1 MRKFFFLLLLL
12 TVFLPSYSID
22 THWDLEPQI
31 IKNGVGNN
39 TIYHVCYGSEGFMWF
54 STDKGISRYDGFRF
68 RDYPLIMS
76 VDSLST
82 PLHQAVK
89 TLKEGSDG
97 LFYASLYQGGI
108 TCFDKEMEKFLPV
121 RFDRPLKLKE
131 IQDFCWNDGSLYLAT
146 SHGLFESRPIRKKEG
161 KEDFVYCILNPEP
174 LIKGKIT
181 NLCTDGKTNLYFA
194 VDREKVIHY
203 DLVTK
208 RTSVIRE
215 YDVVNRLFLR
225 QGYLWICRLWN
236 DIVCYDFKSHKE
248 RVVSLEGGDQPD
260 FSNSYVTDMVMKD
273 KQTFYLTTWDGLYKL
288 HFENLNLCESPF
300 TLTLLTQGERAFHS
314 RIENKMTSLLWD
326 NRQQILWVGTF
337 GGGVVKFDISDS
349 MYSRVRQNF
358 KSRVD
363 GMVEDAKGYIWL
375 TVTDGGIMRST
386 TPSFSMDTHFEP
398 WKKVS
403 GLSGRYHIYK
413 GKDGNIWLGNNL
425 GEIIS
430 VNPLTEDVES
440 FQLKNSEGGRMQAVV
455 HCFCLD
461 SWNRLWVGTSNGLV
475 QVDPKTHGC
484 KNIKL
489 PGEIK
494 NVFAITE
501 DKEGNVWVG
510 TDKGLKRIETNGDQI
525 RVEGNYEKENGLE
538 EAGVRT
544 LYVNNYNQIYAAYLN
559 VVIRIDGR
567 EKDKIESVYTLQ
579 SGLTDGHVSCMVDD
593 HIGNT
598 WAGNNVGVMTIR
610 NGQEAFYS
618 YLSVGN
624 CSAVCRLND
633 GRLLWANSWG
643 LIFFDPSATK
653 GDSGKKHLML
663 TDVEVGGETVL
674 AGEKRNGQMILAV
687 SPEKQEK
694 LVFASD
700 NNDFHL
706 FFSDLRYGLAQRKI
720 AYRLLPADKEWKMI
734 PLAEGL
740 WFNGLAAGKYA
751 LQAKLVFP
759 DGKEGEVIEI
769 PLVVKGKWYQTIW
782 AYIMYVLLL
791 GGLSYFFYS
800 YFRKKDQRKQIH
812 RDREMILKEN
822 LNLEKLKQEQKK
834 EIEAMRNRLLMLFVQ
849 ELRTPLSLIIAPL
862 KELQKDD
869 AQTSQLSLQVA
880 YRNSLRMVDACDQL
894 LAVYGQGNMES
905 KLEVAPY
912 SVDKMIDSSL
922 FGVRDLL
929 KVYAIDFHCEKRIKK
944 EMEFYVDKKK
954 IEFVIHNLL
963 TNAFT
968 HTHYAGTVSLS
979 VCEVVND
986 NMHYVCLIV
995 EDDGKE
1001 RVRTVEQLMSE
1012 NEGSERDMSAAQMGF
1027 TIMQQMIEAHYGTI
1041 TLEST
1046 EGKGTKVDKK
1056 KIEFVIHNLLTNA
1069 FTHTHYAGTVSLS
1082 VCEVVNDN
1090 MHYVCL
1096 IVEDDGKERVRTVEQ
1111 LMSENEGSERD
1122 MSAAQ
1127 MGFTIMQ
1134 QMIEAHYGTITLES
1148 TEGKGTKVTV
1158 NLPADRDVFENNPN
1172 IQFIDPEEL
1181 TEVAEPEPE
1190 SAETQKQD
1198 LAVEDAVV
1206 QQDQQLPLFA
1216 EALPAEEV
1224 ASPVAGGVK
1233 KTILIVE
1240 DHKDI
1245 RLYLKVLFGNEY
1257 NLLMATN
1264 GQEGVDTAMKEMPD
1278 LIICDVMMPVK
1289 DGFECCR
1296 EVKENPETC
1305 SIPFI
1310 MLTAKVE
1317 DDDIIHGLQLG
1328 ADDYVLKPFT
1338 PGILKAKVS
1347 SLINGRQTLKQ
1358 MYTKLFKLPG
1368 TDTIVVSEPEQ
1379 AGEEVKTEDPFI
1391 TAVIKIVE
1399 ENICEADFSVK
1410 KLAAEMNMSQPTLYR
1425 KVKQST
1431 DYTII
1436 ELIRGVRMRRA
1447 GVLLKT
1453 KQYAVQEVAEMVG
1466 YNDIPTFRK
1475 HFVDAFGTTPST
1487 YE

>member
-236 DIVCYDFKSHKE
+236 DIVCYDLKSHKE
-248 RVVSLEGGDQPD
+248 RVVSLKGGDQPD

-413 GKDGNIWLGNNL
+413 GKDGNIWLGNNF

-544 LYVNNYNQIYAAYLN
+544 QYVNNYNQIYAAYLN

-869 AQTSQLSLQVA
+869 SQTSQLSLQVA

-929 KVYAIDFHCEKRIKK
+929 KVYTIDFHCEKRIKK

-1001 RVRTVEQLMSE
+1001 
-1012 NEGSERDMSAAQMGF
+1012 
-1027 TIMQQMIEAHYGTI
+1027 
-1041 TLEST
+1041 
-1046 EGKGTKVDKK
+1046 K
-1056 KIEFVIHNLLTNA
+1056 
-1069 FTHTHYAGTVSLS
+1069 
-1082 VCEVVNDN
+1082 
-1090 MHYVCL
+1090 
-1096 IVEDDGKERVRTVEQ
+1096 VRTVEQ

>member
-1 MRKFFFLLLLL
+1 
-12 TVFLPSYSID
+12 
-22 THWDLEPQI
+22 
-31 IKNGVGNN
+31 
-39 TIYHVCYGSEGFMWF
+39 
-54 STDKGISRYDGFRF
+54 
-68 RDYPLIMS
+68 
-76 VDSLST
+76 
-82 PLHQAVK
+82 
-89 TLKEGSDG
+89 
-97 LFYASLYQGGI
+97 
-108 TCFDKEMEKFLPV
+108 
-121 RFDRPLKLKE
+121 
-131 IQDFCWNDGSLYLAT
+131 
-146 SHGLFESRPIRKKEG
+146 
-161 KEDFVYCILNPEP
+161 
-174 LIKGKIT
+174 
-181 NLCTDGKTNLYFA
+181 
-194 VDREKVIHY
+194 
-203 DLVTK
+203 
-208 RTSVIRE
+208 
-215 YDVVNRLFLR
+215 
-225 QGYLWICRLWN
+225 
-236 DIVCYDFKSHKE
+236 
-248 RVVSLEGGDQPD
+248 
-260 FSNSYVTDMVMKD
+260 
-273 KQTFYLTTWDGLYKL
+273 
-288 HFENLNLCESPF
+288 
-300 TLTLLTQGERAFHS
+300 
-314 RIENKMTSLLWD
+314 
-326 NRQQILWVGTF
+326 
-337 GGGVVKFDISDS
+337 
-349 MYSRVRQNF
+349 
-358 KSRVD
+358 
-363 GMVEDAKGYIWL
+363 
-375 TVTDGGIMRST
+375 
-386 TPSFSMDTHFEP
+386 
-398 WKKVS
+398 
-403 GLSGRYHIYK
+403 
-413 GKDGNIWLGNNL
+413 
-425 GEIIS
+425 
-430 VNPLTEDVES
+430 
-440 FQLKNSEGGRMQAVV
+440 
-455 HCFCLD
+455 
-461 SWNRLWVGTSNGLV
+461 
-475 QVDPKTHGC
+475 
-484 KNIKL
+484 
-489 PGEIK
+489 
-494 NVFAITE
+494 
-501 DKEGNVWVG
+501 
-510 TDKGLKRIETNGDQI
+510 
-525 RVEGNYEKENGLE
+525 
-538 EAGVRT
+538 
-544 LYVNNYNQIYAAYLN
+544 
-559 VVIRIDGR
+559 
-567 EKDKIESVYTLQ
+567 
-579 SGLTDGHVSCMVDD
+579 
-593 HIGNT
+593 
-598 WAGNNVGVMTIR
+598 
-610 NGQEAFYS
+610 
-618 YLSVGN
+618 
-624 CSAVCRLND
+624 
-633 GRLLWANSWG
+633 
-643 LIFFDPSATK
+643 
-653 GDSGKKHLML
+653 
-663 TDVEVGGETVL
+663 
-674 AGEKRNGQMILAV
+674 
-687 SPEKQEK
+687 
-694 LVFASD
+694 
-700 NNDFHL
+700 
-706 FFSDLRYGLAQRKI
+706 
-720 AYRLLPADKEWKMI
+720 
-734 PLAEGL
+734 
-740 WFNGLAAGKYA
+740 
-751 LQAKLVFP
+751 
-759 DGKEGEVIEI
+759 
-769 PLVVKGKWYQTIW
+769 
-782 AYIMYVLLL
+782 
-791 GGLSYFFYS
+791 
-800 YFRKKDQRKQIH
+800 
-812 RDREMILKEN
+812 MILKEN

-869 AQTSQLSLQVA
+869 SQTSQLSLQVA

-929 KVYAIDFHCEKRIKK
+929 KVYTIDFHCEKRIKK
-944 EMEFYVDKKK
+944 EMEFY
-954 IEFVIHNLL
+954 
-963 TNAFT
+963 
-968 HTHYAGTVSLS
+968 
-979 VCEVVND
+979 
-986 NMHYVCLIV
+986 
-995 EDDGKE
+995 
-1001 RVRTVEQLMSE
+1001 
-1012 NEGSERDMSAAQMGF
+1012 
-1027 TIMQQMIEAHYGTI
+1027 
-1041 TLEST
+1041 
-1046 EGKGTKVDKK
+1046 VDKK

-1233 KTILIVE
+1233 KTILIV
-1240 DHKDI
+1240 
-1245 RLYLKVLFGNEY
+1245 
-1257 NLLMATN
+1257 
-1264 GQEGVDTAMKEMPD
+1264 
-1278 LIICDVMMPVK
+1278 
-1289 DGFECCR
+1289 
-1296 EVKENPETC
+1296 
-1305 SIPFI
+1305 
-1310 MLTAKVE
+1310 

>member
-1 MRKFFFLLLLL
+1 MRKFFFLLLML
-12 TVFLPSYSID
+12 TGFLSAYSID

-39 TIYHVCYGSEGFMWF
+39 TIYHICYGSKGFMWF

-76 VDSLST
+76 VDSLSN

-89 TLKEGSDG
+89 TLKIGPDS
-97 LFYASLYQGGI
+97 LFYASLYQGGM
-108 TCFDKEMEKFLPV
+108 TCFDKEIEKFLPV

-174 LIKGKIT
+174 LVKGKIT

-194 VDREKVIHY
+194 VDWEKVVHY
-203 DLVTK
+203 DFVTK
-208 RTSVIRE
+208 RSSVIRE
-215 YDVVNRLFLR
+215 YNVVNRLFLR

-236 DIVCYDFKSHKE
+236 DIVCYDLKSQKE
-248 RVVSLEGGDQPD
+248 RVVCLEGGDQSD

-288 HFENLNLCESPF
+288 RFENQHLCEAPF
-300 TLTLLTQGERAFHS
+300 TLTLLTQGEKAFHS
-314 RIENKMTSLLWD
+314 RIESKMTSLLWD

-363 GMVEDAKGYIWL
+363 GMAEDAKGHIWL
-375 TVTDGGIMRST
+375 TLTDGGIMRSS

-398 WKKVS
+398 WTKVS

-413 GKDGNIWLGNNL
+413 GKNGNIWLGNNF
-425 GEIIS
+425 GEVIS
-430 VNPLTEDVES
+430 INPLTESVES
-440 FQLKNSEGGRMQAVV
+440 FQLKDNKGGRMQAVI

-475 QVDPKTHGC
+475 QVDLKTHEC
-484 KNIKL
+484 KHIKL
-489 PGEIK
+489 SGEVK

-510 TDKGLKRIETNGDQI
+510 TNKGLKRIETNGDQI

-559 VVIRIDGR
+559 VVVRIDGR

-579 SGLTDGHVSCMVDD
+579 NGLTDGHVSCMVDD

-610 NGQEAFYS
+610 NGQEAFYG

-653 GDSGKKHLML
+653 GDSSKKHLML

-674 AGEKRNGQMILAV
+674 AGEKRNGQVILSV

-740 WFNGLAAGKYA
+740 WFNGLAAGKYT

-759 DGKEGEVIEI
+759 DGKEGDVIEI
-769 PLVVKGKWYQTIW
+769 PLVVKGEWYQTLW
-782 AYIMYVLLL
+782 AYIMYVLLVA
-791 GGLSYFFYS
+791 GLSYFFYS
-800 YFRKKDQRKQIH
+800 YFRKREQRKQLH
-812 RDREMILKEN
+812 RDREMMLKEN

-834 EIEAMRNRLLMLFVQ
+834 EMEAMRNRLLMIFVQ

-862 KELQKDD
+862 KDLQKDN
-869 AQTSQLSLQVA
+869 SQISKLSLQMA

-894 LAVYGQGNMES
+894 MAVYGQGNPEA

-929 KVYAIDFHCEKRIKK
+929 KVYTIEFHCEKRIKK

-968 HTHYAGTVSLS
+968 HTHYAGVVSLS

-986 NMHYVCLIV
+986 NMHYVSLII
-995 EDDGKE
+995 EDNGKE
-1001 RVRTVEQLMSE
+1001 KVRTAEQLMSE
-1012 NEGSERDMSAAQMGF
+1012 VGDLGHDLSAAQLGF
-1027 TIMQQMIEAHYGTI
+1027 TIMQQMVEAHYGTI
-1041 TLEST
+1041 
-1046 EGKGTKVDKK
+1046 V
-1056 KIEFVIHNLLTNA
+1056 
-1069 FTHTHYAGTVSLS
+1069 
-1082 VCEVVNDN
+1082 
-1090 MHYVCL
+1090 
-1096 IVEDDGKERVRTVEQ
+1096 
-1111 LMSENEGSERD
+1111 
-1122 MSAAQ
+1122 
-1127 MGFTIMQ
+1127 
-1134 QMIEAHYGTITLES
+1134 LES

-1158 NLPADRDVFENNPN
+1158 NLPVDRAVFENNPN
-1172 IQFIDPEEL
+1172 VLFTDPEEL
-1181 TEVAEPEPE
+1181 AEVTESEPE
-1190 SAETQKQD
+1190 SAEAPKQD
-1198 LAVEDAVV
+1198 LAIEEGTAV

>member
-236 DIVCYDFKSHKE
+236 DIVCYDLKSHKE
-248 RVVSLEGGDQPD
+248 RVVSLKGGDQPD

-413 GKDGNIWLGNNL
+413 GKDGNIWLGNNF

-484 KNIKL
+484 KSIQL

-800 YFRKKDQRKQIH
+800 YFKKKDQRKQIH

-869 AQTSQLSLQVA
+869 SQTSQLSLQVA

-929 KVYAIDFHCEKRIKK
+929 KVYTIDFHCEKRIKK

-1001 RVRTVEQLMSE
+1001 
-1012 NEGSERDMSAAQMGF
+1012 
-1027 TIMQQMIEAHYGTI
+1027 
-1041 TLEST
+1041 
-1046 EGKGTKVDKK
+1046 K
-1056 KIEFVIHNLLTNA
+1056 
-1069 FTHTHYAGTVSLS
+1069 
-1082 VCEVVNDN
+1082 
-1090 MHYVCL
+1090 
-1096 IVEDDGKERVRTVEQ
+1096 VRTVEQ

>member
-121 RFDRPLKLKE
+121 RFDRSLKLKE

-236 DIVCYDFKSHKE
+236 DIVCYDLKSHKE

-413 GKDGNIWLGNNL
+413 GKDGNIWLGNNF

-475 QVDPKTHGC
+475 QVDPKTYGC

-567 EKDKIESVYTLQ
+567 EKDVYTLQ

-800 YFRKKDQRKQIH
+800 YFKKKDQRKQIH

-869 AQTSQLSLQVA
+869 SQTSQLSLQVA

-929 KVYAIDFHCEKRIKK
+929 KVYTIDFHCEKRIKK

-1001 RVRTVEQLMSE
+1001 
-1012 NEGSERDMSAAQMGF
+1012 
-1027 TIMQQMIEAHYGTI
+1027 
-1041 TLEST
+1041 
-1046 EGKGTKVDKK
+1046 K
-1056 KIEFVIHNLLTNA
+1056 
-1069 FTHTHYAGTVSLS
+1069 
-1082 VCEVVNDN
+1082 
-1090 MHYVCL
+1090 
-1096 IVEDDGKERVRTVEQ
+1096 VRTVEQ

>member
-12 TVFLPSYSID
+12 TGFLSAYSID
-22 THWDLEPQI
+22 TTYWDLEPQI

-39 TIYHVCYGSEGFMWF
+39 TIYHICYGSEGFIWF

-76 VDSLST
+76 VDSLSN

-89 TLKEGSDG
+89 TLKIGPDS
-97 LFYASLYQGGI
+97 LFYVLLYQGGM
-108 TCFDKEMEKFLPV
+108 TCFDKEIEKFLPV

-131 IQDFCWNDGSLYLAT
+131 IQDFCWYDGSLYLAT

-174 LIKGKIT
+174 LVKGKIT

-194 VDREKVIHY
+194 VNREKVIHY

-208 RTSVIRE
+208 RSSVIRE

-236 DIVCYDFKSHKE
+236 DIVCYDLKSQKE
-248 RVVSLEGGDQPD
+248 RVVSLEGSDQSD

-288 HFENLNLCESPF
+288 RFENQHLCEAPF
-300 TLTLLTQGERAFHS
+300 TLTLLTRGEKAFHS
-314 RIENKMTSLLWD
+314 RIESKMTSLLWD
-326 NRQQILWVGTF
+326 DKQQILWVGTF

-349 MYSRVRQNF
+349 MYSRVRQSF
-358 KSRVD
+358 SSRVD
-363 GMVEDAKGYIWL
+363 GMAEDAKGHIWL
-375 TVTDGGIMRST
+375 TLTDGGIMRST

-398 WKKVS
+398 WTKVS
-403 GLSGRYHIYK
+403 GLSGRYHIYR
-413 GKDGNIWLGNNL
+413 GKNGNIWLGNNL

-430 VNPLTEDVES
+430 VNSLTEDVES
-440 FQLKNSEGGRMQAVV
+440 FQLKDNEGGRMEAVI

-461 SWNRLWVGTSNGLV
+461 SWNRMWVGTSNGLV
-475 QVDPKTHGC
+475 QVDPKTHEC
-484 KNIKL
+484 KHIKL
-489 PGEIK
+489 PGEVK

-510 TDKGLKRIETNGDQI
+510 TNKGLKRIETNGDQI

-567 EKDKIESVYTLQ
+567 GKDKIESVYTLQ

-869 AQTSQLSLQVA
+869 SQTSQLSLQVA

-929 KVYAIDFHCEKRIKK
+929 KVYTIDFHCEKRIKK

-1001 RVRTVEQLMSE
+1001 
-1012 NEGSERDMSAAQMGF
+1012 
-1027 TIMQQMIEAHYGTI
+1027 
-1041 TLEST
+1041 
-1046 EGKGTKVDKK
+1046 K
-1056 KIEFVIHNLLTNA
+1056 
-1069 FTHTHYAGTVSLS
+1069 
-1082 VCEVVNDN
+1082 
-1090 MHYVCL
+1090 
-1096 IVEDDGKERVRTVEQ
+1096 VRTVEQ

>member
-236 DIVCYDFKSHKE
+236 DIVCYDLKSHKE
-248 RVVSLEGGDQPD
+248 RVVSLKGGDQPD
-260 FSNSYVTDMVMKD
+260 FSNSYVTDMVMND

-288 HFENLNLCESPF
+288 HFENLNLSESPF

-413 GKDGNIWLGNNL
+413 GKDGNIWLGNNF

-800 YFRKKDQRKQIH
+800 YFKKKDQRKQIH

-869 AQTSQLSLQVA
+869 SQTSQLSLQVA

-929 KVYAIDFHCEKRIKK
+929 KVYTIDFHCEKRIKK
-944 EMEFYVDKKK
+944 EMEFY
-954 IEFVIHNLL
+954 
-963 TNAFT
+963 
-968 HTHYAGTVSLS
+968 
-979 VCEVVND
+979 
-986 NMHYVCLIV
+986 
-995 EDDGKE
+995 
-1001 RVRTVEQLMSE
+1001 
-1012 NEGSERDMSAAQMGF
+1012 
-1027 TIMQQMIEAHYGTI
+1027 
-1041 TLEST
+1041 
-1046 EGKGTKVDKK
+1046 VDKK

>member
-12 TVFLPSYSID
+12 TGFLPAYSID

-68 RDYPLIMS
+68 RDYPLVMN

-108 TCFDKEMEKFLPV
+108 TCFDKEFERFLPV

-174 LIKGKIT
+174 LIKGKVT

-208 RTSVIRE
+208 RSSVIRE

-236 DIVCYDFKSHKE
+236 DIVCYDLKSNKE
-248 RVVSLEGGDQPD
+248 RVVSLEGGEQSD

-273 KQTFYLTTWDGLYKL
+273 KQTFYLTTWGGLYKL
-288 HFENLNLCESPF
+288 RFENQNLCESPL
-300 TLTLLTQGERAFHS
+300 TLTLLTQGEKAFHS

-358 KSRVD
+358 NSRVD

-375 TVTDGGIMRST
+375 TVTDGGIMRSI

-413 GKDGNIWLGNNL
+413 GKNGNIWLGNNL

-440 FQLKNSEGGRMQAVV
+440 FQLKNSGGERWQTII

-461 SWNRLWVGTSNGLV
+461 SWNRLWVGTSNGLM

-484 KNIKL
+484 KSIKL

-510 TDKGLKRIETNGDQI
+510 TDKGLKRLETNGDQI

-559 VVIRIDGR
+559 VVVRIDGR
-567 EKDKIESVYTLQ
+567 EKDKIESIYTLQ
-579 SGLTDGHVSCMVDD
+579 NGLTDGHVSCMVDD

-653 GDSGKKHLML
+653 GDSSKKHLML

-694 LVFASD
+694 LVFTSD

-740 WFNGLAAGKYA
+740 WFNGLAAGKYT

-759 DGKEGEVIEI
+759 DGKEGDVIEI
-769 PLVVKGKWYQTIW
+769 PLVVKGKWYQATW
-782 AYIMYVLLL
+782 AYIMYVLLIV
-791 GGLSYFFYS
+791 GLTYFFYS
-800 YFRKKDQRKQIH
+800 YFRKIDQRKQIH

-822 LNLEKLKQEQKK
+822 LNQEKLKQEQKK

-862 KELQKDD
+862 KDLQKDN
-869 AQTSQLSLQVA
+869 SQISKLSLQMA
-880 YRNSLRMVDACDQL
+880 YRNSLHMVDACDQL
-894 LAVYGQGNMES
+894 MAVYGQGNPEA

-968 HTHYAGTVSLS
+968 HTHYSGVVYLS

-986 NMHYVCLIV
+986 NMHYVSLIV
-995 EDDGKE
+995 EDDGKDK
-1001 RVRTVEQLMSE
+1001 VRTVEQLMSE
-1012 NEGSERDMSAAQMGF
+1012 EEGLGHDLSAAQLGF
-1027 TIMQQMIEAHYGTI
+1027 TIMQQMVEAHYGTI
-1041 TLEST
+1041 VLEST
-1046 EGKGTKVDKK
+1046 
-1056 KIEFVIHNLLTNA
+1056 
-1069 FTHTHYAGTVSLS
+1069 
-1082 VCEVVNDN
+1082 
-1090 MHYVCL
+1090 
-1096 IVEDDGKERVRTVEQ
+1096 Q
-1111 LMSENEGSERD
+1111 
-1122 MSAAQ
+1122 
-1127 MGFTIMQ
+1127 
-1134 QMIEAHYGTITLES
+1134 
-1148 TEGKGTKVTV
+1148 GKGTKVTV
-1158 NLPADRDVFENNPN
+1158 NLPVDRAVFENNPN
-1172 IQFIDPEEL
+1172 VLFTDPEEL
-1181 TEVAEPEPE
+1181 TEVIEPEPE
-1190 SAETQKQD
+1190 LVESPEQDVVIEEATAVKQ
-1198 LAVEDAVV
+1198 E
-1206 QQDQQLPLFA
+1206 QQLPLFA
-1216 EALPAEEV
+1216 EALSAEEV
-1224 ASPVAGGVK
+1224 ASPVASGAK

-1368 TDTIVVSEPEQ
+1368 TDTIVVSETEQ
-1379 AGEEVKTEDPFI
+1379 GGEEVKTEDPFI

-1447 GVLLKT
+1447 GVLLKM

>member
-121 RFDRPLKLKE
+121 RFDRSLKLKE

-236 DIVCYDFKSHKE
+236 DIVCYDLKSHKE

-413 GKDGNIWLGNNL
+413 GKDGNIWLGNNF

-475 QVDPKTHGC
+475 QIDPKTHGC

-579 SGLTDGHVSCMVDD
+579 SGLTDD

-694 LVFASD
+694 LVFAFD

-929 KVYAIDFHCEKRIKK
+929 KVYTIDFHCEKRIKK
-944 EMEFYVDKKK
+944 EMEFY
-954 IEFVIHNLL
+954 
-963 TNAFT
+963 
-968 HTHYAGTVSLS
+968 
-979 VCEVVND
+979 
-986 NMHYVCLIV
+986 
-995 EDDGKE
+995 
-1001 RVRTVEQLMSE
+1001 
-1012 NEGSERDMSAAQMGF
+1012 
-1027 TIMQQMIEAHYGTI
+1027 
-1041 TLEST
+1041 
-1046 EGKGTKVDKK
+1046 VDKK

-1181 TEVAEPEPE
+1181 TEVAELEPE

>member
-236 DIVCYDFKSHKE
+236 DIVCYDLKSHKE
-248 RVVSLEGGDQPD
+248 RVVSLKGGDQPD

-800 YFRKKDQRKQIH
+800 YFKKKDQRKQIH

-869 AQTSQLSLQVA
+869 SQTSQLSLQVA

-929 KVYAIDFHCEKRIKK
+929 KVYTIDFHCEKRIKK

-1046 EGKGTKVDKK
+1046 EGKGTKV
-1056 KIEFVIHNLLTNA
+1056 
-1069 FTHTHYAGTVSLS
+1069 
-1082 VCEVVNDN
+1082 
-1090 MHYVCL
+1090 
-1096 IVEDDGKERVRTVEQ
+1096 
-1111 LMSENEGSERD
+1111 
-1122 MSAAQ
+1122 
-1127 MGFTIMQ
+1127 
-1134 QMIEAHYGTITLES
+1134 
-1148 TEGKGTKVTV
+1148 TV
-1158 NLPADRDVFENNPN
+1158 NLPVDRDVFENNPS

>member
-121 RFDRPLKLKE
+121 RFDRSLKLKE

-236 DIVCYDFKSHKE
+236 DIVCYDLKSHKE

-413 GKDGNIWLGNNL
+413 GKDGNIWLGNNF

-849 ELRTPLSLIIAPL
+849 ELRTPLSLIAPL

-929 KVYAIDFHCEKRIKK
+929 KVYTIDFHCEKRIKK
-944 EMEFYVDKKK
+944 EMEFY
-954 IEFVIHNLL
+954 
-963 TNAFT
+963 
-968 HTHYAGTVSLS
+968 
-979 VCEVVND
+979 
-986 NMHYVCLIV
+986 
-995 EDDGKE
+995 
-1001 RVRTVEQLMSE
+1001 
-1012 NEGSERDMSAAQMGF
+1012 
-1027 TIMQQMIEAHYGTI
+1027 
-1041 TLEST
+1041 
-1046 EGKGTKVDKK
+1046 VDKK

-1181 TEVAEPEPE
+1181 TEVAELEPE

>member
-236 DIVCYDFKSHKE
+236 DIVCYDLKSHKE

-413 GKDGNIWLGNNL
+413 GKDGNIWLGNNF

-633 GRLLWANSWG
+633 GCLLWANSWG

-694 LVFASD
+694 LVCASD

-869 AQTSQLSLQVA
+869 SQTSQLSLQVA

-929 KVYAIDFHCEKRIKK
+929 KVYTIDFHCEKRIKK
-944 EMEFYVDKKK
+944 EMEFY
-954 IEFVIHNLL
+954 
-963 TNAFT
+963 
-968 HTHYAGTVSLS
+968 
-979 VCEVVND
+979 
-986 NMHYVCLIV
+986 
-995 EDDGKE
+995 
-1001 RVRTVEQLMSE
+1001 
-1012 NEGSERDMSAAQMGF
+1012 
-1027 TIMQQMIEAHYGTI
+1027 
-1041 TLEST
+1041 
-1046 EGKGTKVDKK
+1046 VDKK

-1181 TEVAEPEPE
+1181 TEVAELEPE

>member
-413 GKDGNIWLGNNL
+413 GKDGNIWLGNNF

-849 ELRTPLSLIIAPL
+849 ELRTL

-869 AQTSQLSLQVA
+869 SQTSQLSLQVA

-929 KVYAIDFHCEKRIKK
+929 KVYTIDFHCEKRIKK

-1001 RVRTVEQLMSE
+1001 
-1012 NEGSERDMSAAQMGF
+1012 
-1027 TIMQQMIEAHYGTI
+1027 
-1041 TLEST
+1041 
-1046 EGKGTKVDKK
+1046 K
-1056 KIEFVIHNLLTNA
+1056 
-1069 FTHTHYAGTVSLS
+1069 
-1082 VCEVVNDN
+1082 
-1090 MHYVCL
+1090 
-1096 IVEDDGKERVRTVEQ
+1096 VRTVEQ

-1198 LAVEDAVV
+1198 LAVEDAAV

-1216 EALPAEEV
+1216 ETLPAEEV
-1224 ASPVAGGVK
+1224 ASPVAGGAK

>member
-12 TVFLPSYSID
+12 TGFLPAYSID

-68 RDYPLIMS
+68 RDYPLVMN

-108 TCFDKEMEKFLPV
+108 TCFDKEFERFLPV

-174 LIKGKIT
+174 LIKGKVT

-208 RTSVIRE
+208 RSSVIRE

-236 DIVCYDFKSHKE
+236 DIVCYDLKSNKE
-248 RVVSLEGGDQPD
+248 RVVSLEGGDQSD

-288 HFENLNLCESPF
+288 RFENQNLCESPF
-300 TLTLLTQGERAFHS
+300 TLTLLTQGEKAFHS

-358 KSRVD
+358 NSRVD

-375 TVTDGGIMRST
+375 TVTDGGIMRSI

-413 GKDGNIWLGNNL
+413 GKNGNIWLGNNL

-440 FQLKNSEGGRMQAVV
+440 FQLKNSGGERWQTII

-461 SWNRLWVGTSNGLV
+461 SWNRLWVGTSNGLM

-484 KNIKL
+484 KSIKL

-510 TDKGLKRIETNGDQI
+510 TDKGLKRLETNGDQI

-559 VVIRIDGR
+559 VVVRIDGR
-567 EKDKIESVYTLQ
+567 EKDKIESIYTLQ
-579 SGLTDGHVSCMVDD
+579 NGLTDGHVSCMVDD

-653 GDSGKKHLML
+653 GDSSKKHLML

-694 LVFASD
+694 LVFTSD

-740 WFNGLAAGKYA
+740 WFNGLAAGKYT

-759 DGKEGEVIEI
+759 DGKEGDLIEI
-769 PLVVKGKWYQTIW
+769 PLVVKGKWYQATW
-782 AYIMYVLLL
+782 AYIMYVLLIV
-791 GGLSYFFYS
+791 GLTYFFYS
-800 YFRKKDQRKQIH
+800 YFRKIDQRKQIH

-862 KELQKDD
+862 KDLQKDN
-869 AQTSQLSLQVA
+869 SQISKLSLQMA
-880 YRNSLRMVDACDQL
+880 YRNSLHMVDACDQL
-894 LAVYGQGNMES
+894 MAVYGQGNPEA

-968 HTHYAGTVSLS
+968 HTHYSGVVYLS
-979 VCEVVND
+979 VCEVIND
-986 NMHYVCLIV
+986 NKHYVSLIV
-995 EDDGKE
+995 EDDGKDK
-1001 RVRTVEQLMSE
+1001 VRTVEQLMSE
-1012 NEGSERDMSAAQMGF
+1012 EEGLGHDLSAAQLGF
-1027 TIMQQMIEAHYGTI
+1027 TIMQQMVEAHYGTI
-1041 TLEST
+1041 VLEST
-1046 EGKGTKVDKK
+1046 
-1056 KIEFVIHNLLTNA
+1056 
-1069 FTHTHYAGTVSLS
+1069 
-1082 VCEVVNDN
+1082 
-1090 MHYVCL
+1090 
-1096 IVEDDGKERVRTVEQ
+1096 Q
-1111 LMSENEGSERD
+1111 
-1122 MSAAQ
+1122 
-1127 MGFTIMQ
+1127 
-1134 QMIEAHYGTITLES
+1134 
-1148 TEGKGTKVTV
+1148 GKGTKVTV
-1158 NLPADRDVFENNPN
+1158 NLPVDRAVFENNPN
-1172 IQFIDPEEL
+1172 VLFTDPEEL
-1181 TEVAEPEPE
+1181 TEVIEPEPE
-1190 SAETQKQD
+1190 SVESPEQDVVIEEATAVKQ
-1198 LAVEDAVV
+1198 E
-1206 QQDQQLPLFA
+1206 QQLPLFA
-1216 EALPAEEV
+1216 EALSAEEV
-1224 ASPVAGGVK
+1224 ASPVASGAK

-1368 TDTIVVSEPEQ
+1368 TDTIVVSETEQ
-1379 AGEEVKTEDPFI
+1379 GGEEVKTEDPFI

-1447 GVLLKT
+1447 GVLLKM

>member
-236 DIVCYDFKSHKE
+236 DIVCYDLKSHKE

-510 TDKGLKRIETNGDQI
+510 TDIGLKRLETNGDQI

-579 SGLTDGHVSCMVDD
+579 SGLTDGHVSLDD

-929 KVYAIDFHCEKRIKK
+929 KVYTIDFHCEKRIKK
-944 EMEFYVDKKK
+944 EMEFY
-954 IEFVIHNLL
+954 
-963 TNAFT
+963 
-968 HTHYAGTVSLS
+968 
-979 VCEVVND
+979 
-986 NMHYVCLIV
+986 
-995 EDDGKE
+995 
-1001 RVRTVEQLMSE
+1001 
-1012 NEGSERDMSAAQMGF
+1012 
-1027 TIMQQMIEAHYGTI
+1027 
-1041 TLEST
+1041 
-1046 EGKGTKVDKK
+1046 VDKK

-1181 TEVAEPEPE
+1181 TEVAELEPE

>member
-1 MRKFFFLLLLL
+1 
-12 TVFLPSYSID
+12 
-22 THWDLEPQI
+22 
-31 IKNGVGNN
+31 
-39 TIYHVCYGSEGFMWF
+39 
-54 STDKGISRYDGFRF
+54 
-68 RDYPLIMS
+68 
-76 VDSLST
+76 
-82 PLHQAVK
+82 
-89 TLKEGSDG
+89 
-97 LFYASLYQGGI
+97 
-108 TCFDKEMEKFLPV
+108 
-121 RFDRPLKLKE
+121 
-131 IQDFCWNDGSLYLAT
+131 
-146 SHGLFESRPIRKKEG
+146 
-161 KEDFVYCILNPEP
+161 
-174 LIKGKIT
+174 
-181 NLCTDGKTNLYFA
+181 
-194 VDREKVIHY
+194 
-203 DLVTK
+203 
-208 RTSVIRE
+208 
-215 YDVVNRLFLR
+215 
-225 QGYLWICRLWN
+225 
-236 DIVCYDFKSHKE
+236 
-248 RVVSLEGGDQPD
+248 
-260 FSNSYVTDMVMKD
+260 
-273 KQTFYLTTWDGLYKL
+273 
-288 HFENLNLCESPF
+288 
-300 TLTLLTQGERAFHS
+300 
-314 RIENKMTSLLWD
+314 
-326 NRQQILWVGTF
+326 
-337 GGGVVKFDISDS
+337 
-349 MYSRVRQNF
+349 
-358 KSRVD
+358 
-363 GMVEDAKGYIWL
+363 
-375 TVTDGGIMRST
+375 
-386 TPSFSMDTHFEP
+386 
-398 WKKVS
+398 
-403 GLSGRYHIYK
+403 
-413 GKDGNIWLGNNL
+413 
-425 GEIIS
+425 
-430 VNPLTEDVES
+430 
-440 FQLKNSEGGRMQAVV
+440 
-455 HCFCLD
+455 
-461 SWNRLWVGTSNGLV
+461 
-475 QVDPKTHGC
+475 
-484 KNIKL
+484 
-489 PGEIK
+489 
-494 NVFAITE
+494 
-501 DKEGNVWVG
+501 
-510 TDKGLKRIETNGDQI
+510 
-525 RVEGNYEKENGLE
+525 
-538 EAGVRT
+538 
-544 LYVNNYNQIYAAYLN
+544 
-559 VVIRIDGR
+559 
-567 EKDKIESVYTLQ
+567 
-579 SGLTDGHVSCMVDD
+579 
-593 HIGNT
+593 
-598 WAGNNVGVMTIR
+598 
-610 NGQEAFYS
+610 
-618 YLSVGN
+618 
-624 CSAVCRLND
+624 
-633 GRLLWANSWG
+633 
-643 LIFFDPSATK
+643 
-653 GDSGKKHLML
+653 
-663 TDVEVGGETVL
+663 
-674 AGEKRNGQMILAV
+674 MILAV

-869 AQTSQLSLQVA
+869 SQTSQLSLQVA

-929 KVYAIDFHCEKRIKK
+929 KVYTIDFHCEKRIKK

-1001 RVRTVEQLMSE
+1001 
-1012 NEGSERDMSAAQMGF
+1012 
-1027 TIMQQMIEAHYGTI
+1027 
-1041 TLEST
+1041 
-1046 EGKGTKVDKK
+1046 K
-1056 KIEFVIHNLLTNA
+1056 
-1069 FTHTHYAGTVSLS
+1069 
-1082 VCEVVNDN
+1082 
-1090 MHYVCL
+1090 
-1096 IVEDDGKERVRTVEQ
+1096 VRTVEQ

-1181 TEVAEPEPE
+1181 TEVAELEPE

>member
-236 DIVCYDFKSHKE
+236 DIVCYDLKSHKE

-800 YFRKKDQRKQIH
+800 YFKKKDQRKQIH

-869 AQTSQLSLQVA
+869 SQTSQLSQLSLQVA

-929 KVYAIDFHCEKRIKK
+929 KVYTIDFHCEKRIKK

-1046 EGKGTKVDKK
+1046 EGKGTKV
-1056 KIEFVIHNLLTNA
+1056 
-1069 FTHTHYAGTVSLS
+1069 
-1082 VCEVVNDN
+1082 
-1090 MHYVCL
+1090 
-1096 IVEDDGKERVRTVEQ
+1096 
-1111 LMSENEGSERD
+1111 
-1122 MSAAQ
+1122 
-1127 MGFTIMQ
+1127 
-1134 QMIEAHYGTITLES
+1134 
-1148 TEGKGTKVTV
+1148 TV
-1158 NLPADRDVFENNPN
+1158 NLPVDRDVFENNPN

>member
-236 DIVCYDFKSHKE
+236 DIVCYDLKSHKE
-248 RVVSLEGGDQPD
+248 RVVSLKGGDQPD

-740 WFNGLAAGKYA
+740 WFNGLAGGKYA

-800 YFRKKDQRKQIH
+800 YFKKKDQRKQIH

-869 AQTSQLSLQVA
+869 SQTSQLSLQVA

-929 KVYAIDFHCEKRIKK
+929 KVYTIDFHCEKRIKK

-1046 EGKGTKVDKK
+1046 EGKGTKV
-1056 KIEFVIHNLLTNA
+1056 
-1069 FTHTHYAGTVSLS
+1069 
-1082 VCEVVNDN
+1082 
-1090 MHYVCL
+1090 
-1096 IVEDDGKERVRTVEQ
+1096 
-1111 LMSENEGSERD
+1111 
-1122 MSAAQ
+1122 
-1127 MGFTIMQ
+1127 
-1134 QMIEAHYGTITLES
+1134 
-1148 TEGKGTKVTV
+1148 TV
-1158 NLPADRDVFENNPN
+1158 NLPVDRDVFENNPN

>member
-54 STDKGISRYDGFRF
+54 STDKGIFRYDGFRF

-236 DIVCYDFKSHKE
+236 DIVCYDLKSHKE
-248 RVVSLEGGDQPD
+248 RVVSLKGGDQPD

-413 GKDGNIWLGNNL
+413 GKDGNIWLGNNF

-579 SGLTDGHVSCMVDD
+579 SGLTDGHVNCMVDD

-624 CSAVCRLND
+624 CSAVCHLND

-869 AQTSQLSLQVA
+869 SQTSQLSLQVA

-929 KVYAIDFHCEKRIKK
+929 KVYTIDFHCEKRIKK

-1001 RVRTVEQLMSE
+1001 
-1012 NEGSERDMSAAQMGF
+1012 
-1027 TIMQQMIEAHYGTI
+1027 
-1041 TLEST
+1041 
-1046 EGKGTKVDKK
+1046 K
-1056 KIEFVIHNLLTNA
+1056 
-1069 FTHTHYAGTVSLS
+1069 
-1082 VCEVVNDN
+1082 
-1090 MHYVCL
+1090 
-1096 IVEDDGKERVRTVEQ
+1096 VRTVEQ

-1475 HFVDAFGTTPST
+1475 HFVDAFGTTPYT

>member
-236 DIVCYDFKSHKE
+236 DIVCYDLKSHKE

-386 TPSFSMDTHFEP
+386 TSSFSMDTHFEP

-869 AQTSQLSLQVA
+869 SQTSQLSLQVA

-929 KVYAIDFHCEKRIKK
+929 KVYTIDFHCEKRIKK

-1001 RVRTVEQLMSE
+1001 KVRTAEQLMSE
-1012 NEGSERDMSAAQMGF
+1012 NKGSEHDMSVAQMGF
-1027 TIMQQMIEAHYGTI
+1027 TIMQQM
-1041 TLEST
+1041 
-1046 EGKGTKVDKK
+1046 V
-1056 KIEFVIHNLLTNA
+1056 
-1069 FTHTHYAGTVSLS
+1069 
-1082 VCEVVNDN
+1082 
-1090 MHYVCL
+1090 
-1096 IVEDDGKERVRTVEQ
+1096 
-1111 LMSENEGSERD
+1111 
-1122 MSAAQ
+1122 
-1127 MGFTIMQ
+1127 
-1134 QMIEAHYGTITLES
+1134 EAHYGTITLES

-1172 IQFIDPEEL
+1172 IQFTDPEEL

-1198 LAVEDAVV
+1198 LAVEDAAV

-1216 EALPAEEV
+1216 ETLPAEEV
-1224 ASPVAGGVK
+1224 ASPVAGGAK

-1296 EVKENPETC
+1296 EVKEDPETC

>member
-121 RFDRPLKLKE
+121 RFDRSLKLKE

-236 DIVCYDFKSHKE
+236 DIVCYDLKSHKE

-413 GKDGNIWLGNNL
+413 GKDGNIWLGNNF

-440 FQLKNSEGGRMQAVV
+440 FQLKNSEGGRMHVV

-929 KVYAIDFHCEKRIKK
+929 KVYTIDFHCEKRIKK
-944 EMEFYVDKKK
+944 EMEFY
-954 IEFVIHNLL
+954 
-963 TNAFT
+963 
-968 HTHYAGTVSLS
+968 
-979 VCEVVND
+979 
-986 NMHYVCLIV
+986 
-995 EDDGKE
+995 
-1001 RVRTVEQLMSE
+1001 
-1012 NEGSERDMSAAQMGF
+1012 
-1027 TIMQQMIEAHYGTI
+1027 
-1041 TLEST
+1041 
-1046 EGKGTKVDKK
+1046 VDKK

-1181 TEVAEPEPE
+1181 TEVAELEPE

>member
-121 RFDRPLKLKE
+121 RFDRSLKLKE

-236 DIVCYDFKSHKE
+236 DIVCYDLKSHKE

-358 KSRVD
+358 KSNRNRLTIRKYRVD

-413 GKDGNIWLGNNL
+413 GKDGNIWLGNNF

-800 YFRKKDQRKQIH
+800 YFKKKDQRKQIH

-869 AQTSQLSLQVA
+869 SQTSQLSLQVA

-929 KVYAIDFHCEKRIKK
+929 KVYTIDFHCEKRIKK
-944 EMEFYVDKKK
+944 EMEFY
-954 IEFVIHNLL
+954 
-963 TNAFT
+963 
-968 HTHYAGTVSLS
+968 
-979 VCEVVND
+979 
-986 NMHYVCLIV
+986 
-995 EDDGKE
+995 
-1001 RVRTVEQLMSE
+1001 
-1012 NEGSERDMSAAQMGF
+1012 
-1027 TIMQQMIEAHYGTI
+1027 
-1041 TLEST
+1041 
-1046 EGKGTKVDKK
+1046 VDKK

-1181 TEVAEPEPE
+1181 TEVAELEPE

-1206 QQDQQLPLFA
+1206 QQDQQLPFFA

-1224 ASPVAGGVK
+1224 VSPVAGGVK

>member
-181 NLCTDGKTNLYFA
+181 NLCRDGKTNLYFA

-208 RTSVIRE
+208 RSSVIRE

-236 DIVCYDFKSHKE
+236 DIVCYDLKSHKE

-413 GKDGNIWLGNNL
+413 GKDGNIWLGNNF

-869 AQTSQLSLQVA
+869 SQTSQLSLQVA

-929 KVYAIDFHCEKRIKK
+929 KVYTIDFHCEKRIKK

-1001 RVRTVEQLMSE
+1001 
-1012 NEGSERDMSAAQMGF
+1012 
-1027 TIMQQMIEAHYGTI
+1027 
-1041 TLEST
+1041 
-1046 EGKGTKVDKK
+1046 K
-1056 KIEFVIHNLLTNA
+1056 
-1069 FTHTHYAGTVSLS
+1069 
-1082 VCEVVNDN
+1082 
-1090 MHYVCL
+1090 
-1096 IVEDDGKERVRTVEQ
+1096 VRTVEQ

-1181 TEVAEPEPE
+1181 TEVAELEPE

-1347 SLINGRQTLKQ
+1347 SLINGRQTLKH
-1358 MYTKLFKLPG
+1358 MYTNLFKLPG

>member
-208 RTSVIRE
+208 RSSVIRE

-236 DIVCYDFKSHKE
+236 DIVCYDLKSHKE
-248 RVVSLEGGDQPD
+248 RVVSLEGGDQSD

-386 TPSFSMDTHFEP
+386 TSSFSMDTHFEP

-425 GEIIS
+425 GEIIF

-440 FQLKNSEGGRMQAVV
+440 FQLKNNEGGRMQAVI

-559 VVIRIDGR
+559 VVVRIDGR

-929 KVYAIDFHCEKRIKK
+929 KVYTIDFHCEKRIKK
-944 EMEFYVDKKK
+944 EMEFY
-954 IEFVIHNLL
+954 
-963 TNAFT
+963 
-968 HTHYAGTVSLS
+968 
-979 VCEVVND
+979 
-986 NMHYVCLIV
+986 
-995 EDDGKE
+995 
-1001 RVRTVEQLMSE
+1001 
-1012 NEGSERDMSAAQMGF
+1012 
-1027 TIMQQMIEAHYGTI
+1027 
-1041 TLEST
+1041 
-1046 EGKGTKVDKK
+1046 VDKK

-1181 TEVAEPEPE
+1181 TEVAELEPE

>member
-76 VDSLST
+76 IDSLST

-89 TLKEGSDG
+89 MLKEGSDG
-97 LFYASLYQGGI
+97 LFYALLYQGGI
-108 TCFDKEMEKFLPV
+108 TCFDKEIEQFLPV

-131 IQDFCWNDGSLYLAT
+131 IQDFCWNDGNLYLAT
-146 SHGLFESRPIRKKEG
+146 SQGLFESRPIRKKEG
-161 KEDFVYCILNPEP
+161 KDDFVYCILNPEP

-208 RTSVIRE
+208 RSSVIRE

-225 QGYLWICRLWN
+225 QGNLWICRLWN
-236 DIVCYDFKSHKE
+236 DIVCYDLKSHKE
-248 RVVSLEGGDQPD
+248 RVVSLEGGDQSD

-288 HFENLNLCESPF
+288 RFENQNLCESPF

-326 NRQQILWVGTF
+326 DKQQILWVGTF

-375 TVTDGGIMRST
+375 TVTDGGIMRSD

-398 WKKVS
+398 WTKVS

-425 GEIIS
+425 GEIIF

-440 FQLKNSEGGRMQAVV
+440 FQLKNNEGGRMQAVI

-484 KNIKL
+484 KSIQL

-510 TDKGLKRIETNGDQI
+510 TDKGLKRLETNGDQI

-559 VVIRIDGR
+559 VVVRIDGR

-653 GDSGKKHLML
+653 GDSSKKCLML

-674 AGEKRNGQMILAV
+674 AGEKRNGQMILSV

-720 AYRLLPADKEWKMI
+720 AYRLLPVDKEWKMI

-740 WFNGLAAGKYA
+740 WFNGLAAGKYT

-759 DGKEGEVIEI
+759 DGKEGDVIEI

-800 YFRKKDQRKQIH
+800 YFRKKDHRKQIH

-1001 RVRTVEQLMSE
+1001 
-1012 NEGSERDMSAAQMGF
+1012 
-1027 TIMQQMIEAHYGTI
+1027 
-1041 TLEST
+1041 
-1046 EGKGTKVDKK
+1046 K
-1056 KIEFVIHNLLTNA
+1056 
-1069 FTHTHYAGTVSLS
+1069 
-1082 VCEVVNDN
+1082 
-1090 MHYVCL
+1090 
-1096 IVEDDGKERVRTVEQ
+1096 VRTVEQ

>member
-121 RFDRPLKLKE
+121 RFDRSLKLKE

-236 DIVCYDFKSHKE
+236 DIVCYDLKSHKE

-413 GKDGNIWLGNNL
+413 GKDGNIWLGNNF

-694 LVFASD
+694 LVF
-700 NNDFHL
+700 
-706 FFSDLRYGLAQRKI
+706 FSDLRYGLAQRKI

-929 KVYAIDFHCEKRIKK
+929 KVYTIDFHCEKRIKK
-944 EMEFYVDKKK
+944 EMEFY
-954 IEFVIHNLL
+954 
-963 TNAFT
+963 
-968 HTHYAGTVSLS
+968 
-979 VCEVVND
+979 
-986 NMHYVCLIV
+986 
-995 EDDGKE
+995 
-1001 RVRTVEQLMSE
+1001 
-1012 NEGSERDMSAAQMGF
+1012 
-1027 TIMQQMIEAHYGTI
+1027 
-1041 TLEST
+1041 
-1046 EGKGTKVDKK
+1046 VDKK

-1181 TEVAEPEPE
+1181 TEVAELEPE

>member
-1 MRKFFFLLLLL
+1 MRKCFFLLLLL
-12 TVFLPSYSID
+12 TGFLPTYSID
-22 THWDLEPQI
+22 THWDLEPQV

-76 VDSLST
+76 IDSLST

-89 TLKEGSDG
+89 TLKEASDG
-97 LFYASLYQGGI
+97 LYYALLYQGGI
-108 TCFDKEMEKFLPV
+108 TCFDKEIEKFLPV

-131 IQDFCWNDGSLYLAT
+131 IQDFCWNDGRLYLAT
-146 SHGLFESRPIRKKEG
+146 SQGLFESHPIRKKEG
-161 KEDFVYCILNPEP
+161 KDDFVLCTLNPEP
-174 LIKGKIT
+174 LIKGKVA
-181 NLCTDGKTNLYFA
+181 NLCTDGKTNLYFS
-194 VDREKVIHY
+194 VDREKVMHY
-203 DLVTK
+203 DLITK
-208 RTSVIRE
+208 SNSLIRE
-215 YDVVNRLFLR
+215 YNVVNRLFLR

-236 DIVCYDFKSHKE
+236 DIVCYDLKTHKE
-248 RVVSLEGGDQPD
+248 RVVSLEGGDQSD

-288 HFENLNLCESPF
+288 HFENQHLCESPF
-300 TLTLLTQGERAFHS
+300 TLKLLTQNEKAFHS

-326 NRQQILWVGTF
+326 NKQQILWVGTF

-349 MYSRVRQNF
+349 MYSRVRQIF

-375 TVTDGGIMRST
+375 TVTDGGIMRSN
-386 TPSFSMDTHFEP
+386 TPTFSVDTRFEP
-398 WKKVS
+398 WKKAS
-403 GLSGRYHIYK
+403 GFSGRYHIYK
-413 GKDGNIWLGNNL
+413 GKNGDIWLGNNL
-425 GEIIS
+425 GEIFS
-430 VNPLTEDVES
+430 VNPLTEEIES
-440 FQLKNSEGGRMQAVV
+440 FQLKNSEGERMQAIILS
-455 HCFCLD
+455 FCLD
-461 SWNRLWVGTSNGLV
+461 SWNRLWVGTTNGLV
-475 QVDPKTHGC
+475 QVEPQTRKC
-484 KNIKL
+484 KSIKL

-501 DKEGNVWVG
+501 DKEGNVWLG
-510 TDKGLKRIETNGDQI
+510 TDKGLKRVETNGDQI
-525 RVEGNYEKENGLE
+525 RVVGNYEKENGLE

-544 LYVNNYNQIYAAYLN
+544 IYVNNYNQIYAAYLN
-559 VVIRIDGR
+559 IVIRIDGR

-579 SGLTDGHVSCMVDD
+579 NGLTNGHVSCMVDD

-610 NGQEAFYS
+610 NGQEAFYN

-633 GRLLWANSWG
+633 GRLLWANSWE
-643 LIFFDPSATK
+643 LIFFDPSATR
-653 GDSGKKHLML
+653 GNSSKKHLML

-674 AGEKRNGQMILAV
+674 AGEKRNGQKILSV
-687 SPEKQEK
+687 SPERQEK
-694 LVFASD
+694 LVFTSD

-706 FFSDLRYGLAQRKI
+706 FFSDLSYGLAQRKI

-740 WFNGLAAGKYA
+740 WFNGLSGGKYT

-759 DGKEGEVIEI
+759 DGKEGDVIEI
-769 PLVVKGKWYQTIW
+769 PLVVEGKWYQTIW
-782 AYIMYVLLL
+782 AYIVYGLLIV
-791 GGLSYFFYS
+791 GLSYFIYF
-800 YFRKKDQRKQIH
+800 YFRKRDQRKQMH

-862 KELQKDD
+862 KDLQQDNFQISK
-869 AQTSQLSLQVA
+869 LSLQMA
-880 YRNSLRMVDACDQL
+880 YRNSLRMVNACDQL
-894 LAVYGQGNMES
+894 MAIYGQGNPDA

-912 SVDKMIDSSL
+912 SVDKMIDNSL
-922 FGVRDLL
+922 FDVRDLL
-929 KVYAIDFHCEKRIKK
+929 KVYTIDFHCEKRIRK

-954 IEFVIHNLL
+954 IEFIIHNLL

-968 HTHYAGTVSLS
+968 HTHYAGVVSLS
-979 VCEVVND
+979 VCEVVKD
-986 NMHYVCLIV
+986 NMNYVSLII

-1001 RVRTVEQLMSE
+1001 KVRTTEQLMSDD
-1012 NEGSERDMSAAQMGF
+1012 EGVGHDLSAAQLGF
-1027 TIMQQMIEAHYGTI
+1027 TIMQQMVEAHLGTI
-1041 TLEST
+1041 ILESI
-1046 EGKGTKVDKK
+1046 EGKGTK
-1056 KIEFVIHNLLTNA
+1056 II
-1069 FTHTHYAGTVSLS
+1069 
-1082 VCEVVNDN
+1082 
-1090 MHYVCL
+1090 
-1096 IVEDDGKERVRTVEQ
+1096 
-1111 LMSENEGSERD
+1111 
-1122 MSAAQ
+1122 
-1127 MGFTIMQ
+1127 
-1134 QMIEAHYGTITLES
+1134 
-1148 TEGKGTKVTV
+1148 V
-1158 NLPADRDVFENNPN
+1158 NLPADRAVFENNPN
-1172 IQFIDPEEL
+1172 IRFIDPEEL
-1181 TEVAEPEPE
+1181 TEVTEPEAVEPP
-1190 SAETQKQD
+1190 KQD
-1198 LAVEDAVV
+1198 LIIEDVEVK
-1206 QQDQQLPLFA
+1206 QDQQLPLFA
-1216 EALPAEEV
+1216 EALPDGKSVSSVVNGA
-1224 ASPVAGGVK
+1224 K

-1264 GQEGVDTAMKEMPD
+1264 GQEGVNMATREMPD

-1317 DDDIIHGLQLG
+1317 DDDIIHGLELG

-1338 PGILKAKVS
+1338 PGILKAKVNN
-1347 SLINGRQTLKQ
+1347 LINGRQTLKQ

-1368 TDTIVVSEPEQ
+1368 TDTTAMNEPEQ
-1379 AGEEVKTEDPFI
+1379 SGEEVKAEDPFI

>member
-121 RFDRPLKLKE
+121 RFDRSLKLKE

-236 DIVCYDFKSHKE
+236 DIVCYDLKSHKE

-1001 RVRTVEQLMSE
+1001 KVRTAEQLMSE
-1012 NEGSERDMSAAQMGF
+1012 NKGSEHDMSVAQMGF
-1027 TIMQQMIEAHYGTI
+1027 TIMQQM
-1041 TLEST
+1041 
-1046 EGKGTKVDKK
+1046 V
-1056 KIEFVIHNLLTNA
+1056 
-1069 FTHTHYAGTVSLS
+1069 
-1082 VCEVVNDN
+1082 
-1090 MHYVCL
+1090 
-1096 IVEDDGKERVRTVEQ
+1096 
-1111 LMSENEGSERD
+1111 
-1122 MSAAQ
+1122 
-1127 MGFTIMQ
+1127 
-1134 QMIEAHYGTITLES
+1134 EAHYGTITLES

-1172 IQFIDPEEL
+1172 IQFTDPEEL

-1216 EALPAEEV
+1216 ETLPAEEV
-1224 ASPVAGGVK
+1224 ASPVAGGAK

-1379 AGEEVKTEDPFI
+1379 TEDPFI

>member
-236 DIVCYDFKSHKE
+236 DIVCYDLKSHKE

-869 AQTSQLSLQVA
+869 SQTSQLSLQVA

-929 KVYAIDFHCEKRIKK
+929 KVYTIDFHCEKRIKK
-944 EMEFYVDKKK
+944 EMEFY
-954 IEFVIHNLL
+954 
-963 TNAFT
+963 
-968 HTHYAGTVSLS
+968 
-979 VCEVVND
+979 
-986 NMHYVCLIV
+986 
-995 EDDGKE
+995 
-1001 RVRTVEQLMSE
+1001 
-1012 NEGSERDMSAAQMGF
+1012 
-1027 TIMQQMIEAHYGTI
+1027 
-1041 TLEST
+1041 
-1046 EGKGTKVDKK
+1046 VDKK

-1181 TEVAEPEPE
+1181 TEVAELEPE

-1391 TAVIKIVE
+1391 PAVIKIVE

>member
-121 RFDRPLKLKE
+121 RFDRSLKLKE

-236 DIVCYDFKSHKE
+236 DIVCYDLKSHKE

-413 GKDGNIWLGNNL
+413 GKDGNIWLGNNF

-734 PLAEGL
+734 PLAEEGL

-800 YFRKKDQRKQIH
+800 YFKKKDQRKQIH

-869 AQTSQLSLQVA
+869 SQTSQLSLQVA

-929 KVYAIDFHCEKRIKK
+929 KVYTIDFHCEKRIKK

-1001 RVRTVEQLMSE
+1001 
-1012 NEGSERDMSAAQMGF
+1012 
-1027 TIMQQMIEAHYGTI
+1027 
-1041 TLEST
+1041 
-1046 EGKGTKVDKK
+1046 K
-1056 KIEFVIHNLLTNA
+1056 
-1069 FTHTHYAGTVSLS
+1069 
-1082 VCEVVNDN
+1082 
-1090 MHYVCL
+1090 
-1096 IVEDDGKERVRTVEQ
+1096 VRTVEQ

>member
-236 DIVCYDFKSHKE
+236 DIVCYDLKSHKE
-248 RVVSLEGGDQPD
+248 RVVSLKGGDQPD

-413 GKDGNIWLGNNL
+413 GKDGNIWLGNNF

-694 LVFASD
+694 LVFVSD

-800 YFRKKDQRKQIH
+800 YFKKKDQRKQIH

-869 AQTSQLSLQVA
+869 SQTSQLSLQVA

-929 KVYAIDFHCEKRIKK
+929 KVYTIDFHCEKRIKK
-944 EMEFYVDKKK
+944 EMEFY
-954 IEFVIHNLL
+954 
-963 TNAFT
+963 
-968 HTHYAGTVSLS
+968 
-979 VCEVVND
+979 
-986 NMHYVCLIV
+986 
-995 EDDGKE
+995 
-1001 RVRTVEQLMSE
+1001 
-1012 NEGSERDMSAAQMGF
+1012 
-1027 TIMQQMIEAHYGTI
+1027 
-1041 TLEST
+1041 
-1046 EGKGTKVDKK
+1046 VDKK

-1368 TDTIVVSEPEQ
+1368 TDTIVVNEPEQ

>member
-121 RFDRPLKLKE
+121 RFDRSLKLKE

-236 DIVCYDFKSHKE
+236 DIVCYDLKSHKE

-413 GKDGNIWLGNNL
+413 GKDGNIWLGNNF

-475 QVDPKTHGC
+475 QIDPKTHGC

-694 LVFASD
+694 LVFAFD

-929 KVYAIDFHCEKRIKK
+929 KVYTIDFHCEKRIKK
-944 EMEFYVDKKK
+944 EMEFY
-954 IEFVIHNLL
+954 
-963 TNAFT
+963 
-968 HTHYAGTVSLS
+968 
-979 VCEVVND
+979 
-986 NMHYVCLIV
+986 
-995 EDDGKE
+995 
-1001 RVRTVEQLMSE
+1001 
-1012 NEGSERDMSAAQMGF
+1012 
-1027 TIMQQMIEAHYGTI
+1027 
-1041 TLEST
+1041 
-1046 EGKGTKVDKK
+1046 VDKK

-1181 TEVAEPEPE
+1181 TEVAELEPE

-1198 LAVEDAVV
+1198 LAVDAVV